1 MADEV
6 VKGNKKYTSGNSA
19 YNAQEFHVR
28 NIIMQHVNTATPVI
42 VTAAQAGGAGEAA
55 GWVTVK
61 PLVAQIDGFG
71 NTVPPVELFKLPYFR
86 YQGGVA
92 AVVID
97 PVPGDI
103 GLAVFCKS
111 DCSNIQ
117 QEQSEPVQPGSFRKF
132 SQSDGFYLGGF
143 LNKAPTT
150 YVELKQSGE
159 IVITA
164 PGGLTINGN
173 ITVNG
178 SQTLTGDCIAAGIS
192 LDNHIHTGD
201 SGGTTSPPI
210 G

>member
-1 MADEV
+1 MVDEV
-6 VKGNKKYTSGNSA
+6 VKGNKGYAAGNSA

-28 NIIMQHVNTATPVI
+28 NLIMQHVNTATPVI

-61 PLVAQIDGFG
+61 PLVSQIDGFG

-86 YQGGVA
+86 YQGGIA

-111 DCSNIQ
+111 DCSNIG

-132 SQSDGFYLGGF
+132 SQSDGFYIGGF
-143 LNKAPTT
+143 LNKPPE
-150 YVELKQSGE
+150 VFIE
-159 IVITA
+159 INQDKSITITA
-164 PGGLTINGN
+164 AAG
-173 ITVNG
+173 ITVNAP
-178 SQTLTGDCIAAGIS
+178 TVTVPDGDVIASGIS
-192 LDNHIHTGD
+192 LVHHKHPGCQGGSTGEP
-201 SGGTTSPPI
+201 T
-210 G
+210 